1 MVNYAERIDSMST
14 EQLVY
19 EVENIAVELQAV
31 TKDLKGLL
39 ETITNFDTAYEGIES
54 DEEIS
59 TESVLA
65 FIRMARSVKQA
76 PVLISELERI
86 SSEANAIV
94 KVIDN
99 RQLSI
104 YLAAISQ

>member
-19 EVENIAVELQAV
+19 EVENTAVELQAV

-59 TESVLA
+59 PESVLA

-94 KVIDN
+94 KVFDN
-99 RQLSI
+99 RQLRI
-104 YLAAISQ
+104 YQAAISQ